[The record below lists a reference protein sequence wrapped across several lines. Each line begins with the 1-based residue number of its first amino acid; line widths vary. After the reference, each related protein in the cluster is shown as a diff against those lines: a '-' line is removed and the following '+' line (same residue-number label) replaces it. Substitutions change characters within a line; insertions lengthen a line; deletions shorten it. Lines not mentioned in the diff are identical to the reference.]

1 MVATIIPIDIE
12 FDGTKEKANLA
23 KHGISL
29 GFAEILLSGPHL
41 AVLDDRF
48 AYGEE
53 RWQATGEIAGRLFV
67 CVYTVHHDAYRIISL
82 RKANWREVNAYRQSL

>member
-1 MVATIIPIDIE
+1 MDIE
-12 FDGTKEKANLA
+12 FDSAKEKANLA

-29 GFAEILLSGPHL
+29 RAADALLSGPHL

-67 CVYTVHHDAYRIISL
+67 CVYTVRGDAYRIISL
-82 RKANWREVNAYRQSL
+82 RKANRREIDGYRQNH